1 MELVRGQPSVA
12 VALSR
17 AGGTQRGRGDGG
29 GCVPAPAVS
38 GSCSA
43 GWRSLLSQPPASGR
57 TSGPVPGL
65 GLGSPPG
72 TTRTLPSS
80 PPAPASSDTGDLQ
93 SLIHLRRAV
102 RLSHIRSWVTQGTDH
117 PNSAC
122 EAEPAAAGRL
132 CGHQSQ
138 LGTATCAGSA
148 SPRASFPFCPS
159 SSSSLAPLWSFLD
172 PTLEFSALLSVSVN
186 TAKAK
191 ALH

>member
-1 MELVRGQPSVA
+1 MELVRGQLSVG

-17 AGGTQRGRGDGG
+17 AGGTQNGRGDGG
-29 GCVPAPAVS
+29 GSVSAPAVS
-38 GSCSA
+38 GSCPA

-57 TSGPVPGL
+57 TSAPVP

-80 PPAPASSDTGDLQ
+80 PPAPASPDTGDLH
-93 SLIHLRRAV
+93 SLVHLRRAV
-102 RLSHIRSWVTQGTDH
+102 RLSHIRWWVPRGTDH
-117 PNSAC
+117 PNAAC
-122 EAEPAAAGRL
+122 VAEPAAAGRL

-148 SPRASFPFCPS
+148 SPGASFPFCPS

-172 PTLEFSALLSVSVN
+172 PTLEFSVESNPCGCPAVCLC
-186 TAKAK
+186 
-191 ALH
+191 